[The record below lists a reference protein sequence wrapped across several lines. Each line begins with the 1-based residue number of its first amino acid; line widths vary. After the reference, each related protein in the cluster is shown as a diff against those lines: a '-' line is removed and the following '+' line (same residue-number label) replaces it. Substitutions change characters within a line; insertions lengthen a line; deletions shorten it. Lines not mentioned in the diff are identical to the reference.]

1 MRPLSAGLAVPLFA
15 LFSAGVAISGGA
27 LGDVFTRPETLG
39 VVLGLVVGKAVGI
52 FGGTWLAARF
62 TRASLSEDLAWP
74 DVFAVATLAGIGFTV
89 SLLIDELAFSGDPVL
104 TDEGKAAVLIGS
116 FIAAVLA
123 TALLKIRNAKYRA
136 LCEAEERDEDLDGI
150 PDIYEQENPAY
161 HLRMAEIYERK
172 AAEHRRLA
180 EVAGG
185 ASEGNDGPA

>member
-1 MRPLSAGLAVPLFA
+1 M
-15 LFSAGVAISGGA
+15 
-27 LGDVFTRPETLG
+27 
-39 VVLGLVVGKAVGI
+39 
-52 FGGTWLAARF
+52 
-62 TRASLSEDLAWP
+62 
-74 DVFAVATLAGIGFTV
+74 
-89 SLLIDELAFSGDPVL
+89 SLLIGELAFDSDPVL
-104 TDEGKAAVLIGS
+104 TDEVKAAVLVGS

-161 HLRMAEIYERK
+161 HLRMAEIYDRK